1 MNVVKI
7 HTYNVYN
14 LSELSQ
20 VFQLFEL
27 VAQFGGI
34 PQLLQDALAGTTVC
48 ALGGGGFAKR
58 SVFVAGTPPGD
69 PGFDLPVA
77 FAHAFA
83 LQKPAAK
90 KPGPA
95 AAVAA
100 LAARQ
105 PQGEGGGAAAARN
118 EGGVKRSRT

>member
-1 MNVVKI
+1 
-7 HTYNVYN
+7 

-48 ALGGGGFAKR
+48 ALGGGCFAKR

-69 PGFDLPVA
+69 PGFDLPVAFAHA